1 MCEGLARIKLILG
14 SAGQPEKLFCSYL
27 STALGKTALAPY
39 PDRGKLTGYHTSSGQ
54 PNPARRV
61 WRGWKNYSAGPD
73 MSLAGLEY
81 ATVRIMQGFLG
92 MRVKCSAIE
101 KVYDAS
107 DL

>member
-1 MCEGLARIKLILG
+1 
-14 SAGQPEKLFCSYL
+14 
-27 STALGKTALAPY
+27 
-39 PDRGKLTGYHTSSGQ
+39 
-54 PNPARRV
+54 
-61 WRGWKNYSAGPD
+61 